1 MTKPALVIP
10 YGTARPPNTW
20 MTPSP
25 AEDDFIIRVPFVTVA
40 NALDSAL
47 RLDDYLGRSHSVLGS
62 DLLGDDQLTKLRQAL
77 IRHCDPWQR
86 SQHRF
91 LDCYFDFIT
100 RHVENHRNTLIGKLE
115 PYSTLFQFRDWVYS
129 GLLPLPRAHLHAP
142 NSSKPFG
149 PETLARVDFAFWTGT
164 TAIAIEI
171 PGKDTRSPVVDQRH
185 FRLRRAGVGII
196 ELADELLESA
206 NAADFEAALPEDLL
220 LFWHDR
226 ALPSG
231 LLKPAA
237 LYVEAD
243 EF

>member
-25 AEDDFIIRVPFVTVA
+25 AEGDYLIRIPFVTVA
-40 NALDSAL
+40 ETQDGAL
-47 RLDDYLGRSHSVLGS
+47 RLDDYLGRSQSVLDS
-62 DLLGDDQLTKLRQAL
+62 DLLGDDQLTKLRRAL
-77 IRHCDPWQR
+77 TRHCDPWQR

-100 RHVENHRNTLIGKLE
+100 RHVENHRNALIGKLE
-115 PYSTLFQFRDWVYS
+115 SYSTLFQFRDWVYS

-149 PETLARVDFAFWTGT
+149 PETLAQVDFAFWTGT

-171 PGKDTRSPVVDQRH
+171 PGKGTRSPVVDQRH
-185 FRLRRAGVGII
+185 LRLRRAGVGII
-196 ELADELLESA
+196 ELEDELLEFA

-220 LFWHDR
+220 LFWHGR

-231 LLKPAA
+231 PLKPAA
-237 LYVEAD
+237 LNVEVD

>member
-1 MTKPALVIP
+1 MTKPTLVIP
-10 YGTARPPNTW
+10 YGTARPPHTW

-25 AEDDFIIRVPFVTVA
+25 AEDDFVIRVPYVTVA
-40 NALDSAL
+40 EALDGAL
-47 RLDDYLGRSHSVLGS
+47 RLDDYLGRSHNVLGS
-62 DLLGDDQLTKLRQAL
+62 DLLGDNQLAKLRRAL
-77 IRHCDPWQR
+77 TRHCDPWQR

-91 LDCYFDFIT
+91 LECYFDFIT
-100 RHVENHRNTLIGKLE
+100 RHVESHRDALIGKLE
-115 PYSTLFQFRDWVYS
+115 PFSTLYQFRDWVYS
-129 GLLPLPRAHLHAP
+129 ALIPLPRAHLHAP
-142 NSSKPFG
+142 NSSEAFG
-149 PETLARVDFAFWTGT
+149 PETLAQVDFAFWTGS

-171 PGKDTRSPVVDQRH
+171 LGKGTRSPVVNQRH

-196 ELADELLESA
+196 ELANELLESA

-220 LFWHDR
+220 LFWHDQ

-237 LYVEAD
+237 LNVEAD